1 MPQGVASGVCWAAA
15 LCTTVALHAS
25 STAGGHA
32 LEATVRSARAGK
44 GADADAELRRAAARA
59 DLCSTDN
66 TKGTGLR
73 GVYFEHG
80 LDQGAPLLVRT
91 DGTVDF
97 DASFDWPGPALGG
110 RLPGSA
116 RWQGWIKP
124 MVSGH
129 YRFHSD
135 QPTASVT
142 VARQPMA
149 GTDASSGVTI
159 ELTAGRFYPIT
170 LEVQRLASIN
180 GRLRLEWTTPY
191 GARFVVPQ
199 ALLFMPTESL
209 ITQSY

>member
-15 LCTTVALHAS
+15 LCAAVALHAS
-25 STAGGHA
+25 STAGGNA
-32 LEATVRSARAGK
+32 LEATVRSARADK
-44 GADADAELRRAAARA
+44 VADAELRRAAARA

-80 LDQGAPLLVRT
+80 LDHGAPLLVRT

-97 DASFDWPGPALGG
+97 DASLDWPGSAPDG
-110 RLPGSA
+110 RAPGSA

-149 GTDASSGVTI
+149 GTHASPGATI

-209 ITQSY
+209 ATQSY